1 MYFASFLQNE
11 DSNDSLQS
19 VESSTNLSGGGGGG
33 SGTTTPPVGGVAGG
47 QIGKNWCKIIKKV
60 IFFNVGAA
68 SLILIVA
75 YS

>member
-47 QIGKNWCKIIKKV
+47 QIGKNWCKIACTISDFR
-60 IFFNVGAA
+60 IPFA
-68 SLILIVA
+68 L
-75 YS
+75 